1 MLWVANMTGIW
12 RLGEPHV
19 SESGIVSLPLEDL
32 SVDDPLHVWSLT
44 QQEFLALDPETM
56 VRQIPLA
63 LRQQYEID
71 TLDLAKAIA
80 SKQREVEKPWKR
92 IAADAREKVRLTG
105 DKKVFIDEISPKVPE
120 PQKYGSEAEL
130 FNQLLGYLVHNLVFT
145 DGIPYIII
153 TAWIL
158 VTWRIEDTDVVGYL
172 YVTAPRGHG
181 KTRLLETLEQVVYRP
196 LMAAYATRAGLIR
209 ALDGTCAT
217 VLLDEGEHYINP
229 MQRGNTE
236 LIAVLNSGNRRGSY
250 TIMVADITETDADGT
265 KRTVKK
271 PIRLDT
277 YSAKCIVSRK
287 PIFDTLEDR
296 SVQIVMPKADRK
308 MPPLDKGTTETL
320 RAQLAQYRADHLEK
334 KQPLL
339 DDSLP
344 ETGDARLDDTLQALY
359 AVTPDEYRRAY
370 VTLINREHE
379 IRFNRMR
386 ESYEF
391 SIMEAL
397 SEAVDATP
405 ADAELI
411 LTETVAEA
419 YNRHHANKLTTT
431 RAVGG
436 ALTRLGFR
444 STITREQVGGTG
456 GKWITHRGYRL
467 NKSDRTLLEELKE
480 RYGLTPPKP
489 VSMKSIDSSLEMVY
503 SPNSEEEK
511 STPSYTETIETIETD
526 SPPET
531 PKSDDSG
538 QPRQPVDT
546 PLARIG
552 PLNSPATPG
561 KGTTLRSLLN
571 LEKAPESSFRV
582 AMVHKTGPTG
592 YFYAQFAATP

>member
-1 MLWVANMTGIW
+1 MTGIW
-12 RLGEPHV
+12 RLGDIHE

-44 QQEFLALDPETM
+44 RQEFLAIDSESM
-56 VRQIPLA
+56 ARQIPVA

-71 TLDLAKAIA
+71 PLDLAKAIA
-80 SKQREVEKPWKR
+80 RKQREVEKPWKR
-92 IAADAREKVRLTG
+92 ITAEAREKLRLTG
-105 DKKVFIDEISPKVPE
+105 DKKVFIDEIAPKVPE
-120 PQKYGSEAEL
+120 PQPYGSEAEL
-130 FNQLLGYLVHNLVFT
+130 FNSLLDYLTTNLIFS
-145 DGIPYIII
+145 DGVPYIII
-153 TAWIL
+153 AAWAL

-250 TIMVADITETDADGT
+250 TIMVADITETDEDGT

-296 SVQIVMPKADRK
+296 AVQIVMPKANRK
-308 MPPLDKGTTETL
+308 MPPLDKIKAETL
-320 RAQLAQYRADHLEK
+320 RAQLAQYRTEHLEK

-339 DDSLP
+339 DDTLP

-359 AVTPDEYRRAY
+359 AVTPAEYRGAY
-370 VTLINREHE
+370 VTLIAREHE
-379 IRFNRMR
+379 VRFERMR

-391 SIMEAL
+391 SIVEAL
-397 SEAVDATP
+397 SEAVDQAP

-411 LTETVAEA
+411 LTETVTDA
-419 YNRHHANKLTTT
+419 YNRHHANKLTSG
-431 RAVGG
+431 RAVGS

-444 STITREQVGGTG
+444 TAQSREQPDGKG
-456 GKWITHRGYRL
+456 GKWVTRRGYRL
-467 NKSDRTLLEELKE
+467 NKSDRHLLEDLRQ
-480 RYGLTPPKP
+480 RYGLAPPKP
-489 VSMKSIDSSLEMVY
+489 VALESMESSLGEVY
-503 SPNSEEEK
+503 SPKGEEEK
-511 STPSYTETIETIETD
+511 STLSLHD
-526 SPPET
+526 SIDTTATATSPET
-531 PKSDDSG
+531 PKPNEGAPAEATEPSKPDEG
-538 QPRQPVDT
+538 QAVGTSLT
-546 PLARIG
+546 PNWASKLT
-552 PLNSPATPG
+552 S
-561 KGTTLRSLLN
+561 
-571 LEKAPESSFRV
+571 
-582 AMVHKTGPTG
+582 
-592 YFYAQFAATP
+592 YAWQRDHPKEAGF

>member
-1 MLWVANMTGIW
+1 MTEITHVRSGLWT
-12 RLGEPHV
+12 LGDIHV
-19 SESGIVSLPLEDL
+19 SESGIVSLPVEHTSLNDE
-32 SVDDPLHVWSLT
+32 PLYVWSLERE
-44 QQEFLALDPETM
+44 EFLHADPETLT
-56 VRQIPLA
+56 RQIPLG
-63 LRQQYEID
+63 LRQQYGID
-71 TLDLAKAIA
+71 TLELSKALAT
-80 SKQREVEKPWKR
+80 KQREVEKPWKR
-92 IAADAREKVRLTG
+92 IAAEAREKLRLTG
-105 DKKVFIDEISPKVPE
+105 DKKVFIDEIAPKVPE
-120 PQKYGSEAEL
+120 PQAYGSEAEL
-130 FNQLLGYLVHNLVFT
+130 FNRILSYLTTNLIFS

-153 TAWIL
+153 AAWVL

-250 TIMVADITETDADGT
+250 TIMVADVTETDPDGT

-296 SVQIVMPKADRK
+296 SVQIVMPKANRK
-308 MPPLDKGTTETL
+308 MPTLDKAKAETL
-320 RAQLAQYRADHLEK
+320 RGQLAKYRADHLEK
-334 KQPLL
+334 KQPLQ

-359 AVTPDEYRRAY
+359 TVTPAEYRGAY
-370 VTLINREHE
+370 VTLIAREHE

-391 SIMEAL
+391 SIVEAL
-397 SEAVDATP
+397 SEAVDEAAT
-405 ADAELI
+405 DAELI
-411 LTETVAEA
+411 LTENVTDA

-436 ALTRLGFR
+436 ALTRLGFG
-444 STITREQVGGTG
+444 TIVTREQIGGKG
-456 GKWITHRGYRL
+456 GKWITRRGYSL

-489 VSMKSIDSSLEMVY
+489 VSLKSIESSLGGVY
-503 SPNSEEEK
+503 FPKEEK
-511 STPSYTETIETIETD
+511 EKYTLSLHDSIDTTD
-526 SPPET
+526 TAE
-531 PKSDDSG
+531 
-538 QPRQPVDT
+538 QPRQALDAT
-546 PLARIG
+546 SSASLAPDWAAKLTTHAWQRDHPKQAPNTG
-552 PLNSPATPG
+552 
-561 KGTTLRSLLN
+561 GT
-571 LEKAPESSFRV
+571 
-582 AMVHKTGPTG
+582 
-592 YFYAQFAATP
+592 